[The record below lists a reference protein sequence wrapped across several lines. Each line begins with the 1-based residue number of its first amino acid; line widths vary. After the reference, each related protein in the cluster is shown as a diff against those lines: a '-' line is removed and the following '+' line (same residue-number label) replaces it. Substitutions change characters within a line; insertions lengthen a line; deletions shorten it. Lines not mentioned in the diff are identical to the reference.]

1 MVVLRP
7 QTNGSSYLNS
17 MQKFRCFYSQGFHGM
32 PNLFMHPSL
41 VFQIPIGQPM
51 LGTILEVHPI
61 MSIGLVQQVMVTTTI
76 VSQTTMPPLDN
87 PNHL

>member
-1 MVVLRP
+1 MVALRP
-7 QTNGSSYLNS
+7 QTSGSSYLNS
-17 MQKFRCFYSQGFHGM
+17 MQNFECLYSQGFPGM

-41 VFQIPIGQPM
+41 VFQVPIGQPM
-51 LGTILEVHPI
+51 LGTILEVHPT

-76 VSQTTMPPLDN
+76 VPHTTMPPLDN